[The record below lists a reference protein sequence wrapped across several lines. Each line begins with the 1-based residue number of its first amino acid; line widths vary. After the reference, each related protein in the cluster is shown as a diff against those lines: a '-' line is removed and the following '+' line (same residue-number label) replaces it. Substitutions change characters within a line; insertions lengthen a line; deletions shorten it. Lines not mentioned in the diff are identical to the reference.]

1 MKFEEVVG
9 KTKEDILKSIEMEEN
24 EYLVKFVE
32 QKGGLFKSS
41 SYKAYI
47 YKLEDICEEIKE
59 YLKELLSNMN
69 IEEVSLES
77 KIRNGQINIKLYSSN
92 NSILIGKNG
101 QTLAALQ
108 NVVRQRIYSKIGLY
122 PYVLLDVE
130 NYKDKQK
137 GYIERLAKNLAREVK
152 KTNSPIE
159 MENMNSY
166 ERRIVHNVLAEI
178 KGVTSASEGTEPNR
192 HVVIKPSTK

>member
-9 KTKEDILKSIEMEEN
+9 KTKEDILKSIDMDEN

-32 QKGGLFKSS
+32 QKGGLFKSA
-41 SYKAYI
+41 SYKAFV
-47 YKLEDICEEIKE
+47 YKLEDICQEIKE
-59 YLKELLSNMN
+59 YLKELLANMN
-69 IEEVSLES
+69 IEEVSFES
-77 KIRNGQINIKLYSSN
+77 KIREGQINIKLYSSN

-108 NVVRQRIYSKIGLY
+108 NVIRQRIYSKIGLY

-152 KTNSPIE
+152 KTKRPIE

>member
-1 MKFEEVVG
+1 
-9 KTKEDILKSIEMEEN
+9 
-24 EYLVKFVE
+24 
-32 QKGGLFKSS
+32 
-41 SYKAYI
+41 
-47 YKLEDICEEIKE
+47 
-59 YLKELLSNMN
+59 MN
-69 IEEVSLES
+69 IEEVSFES
-77 KIRNGQINIKLYSSN
+77 KIREGQINIKLYSSN

-108 NVVRQRIYSKIGLY
+108 NVIRQRIYSKIGLY

-152 KTNSPIE
+152 KTKRPIE

>member
-1 MKFEEVVG
+1 G
-9 KTKEDILKSIEMEEN
+9 KTKEDILKSIDMNEN

-32 QKGGLFKSS
+32 QKGGLFKSA
-41 SYKAYI
+41 SYKAFV
-47 YKLEDICEEIKE
+47 YKLEDICQEIKE
-59 YLKELLSNMN
+59 YLKELLANMN
-69 IEEVSLES
+69 IEEVSFES
-77 KIRNGQINIKLYSSN
+77 KIREGQINIKLYSSN

-108 NVVRQRIYSKIGLY
+108 NVIRQRIYSKIGLY

-152 KTNSPIE
+152 KTKRPIE